1 MSQRN
6 DPRPLPPEVYR
17 RRRITAVVV
26 LVVVVA
32 LLWWVISS
40 LAGGDDGQD
49 QVATTGESSAVSSPS
64 GTTPESSGAA
74 ESTEASGSTSRSAE
88 PSESS
93 ERPEPSETEGVPDEV
108 ASKRTCELD
117 DLQLSVRPGAPT
129 FRDGQQPNFFLE
141 VTNPTSGECDIDLS
155 EDELKFEVFT
165 MDSGYTRVWGD
176 TDCNSPTSTGRLR
189 LEPDQSRTFE
199 MTAWSRTTSSPDSCD
214 SREPVGN
221 GAYMVYGHIG
231 DKTSESQTFNLA

>member
-6 DPRPLPPEVYR
+6 DPRPLPPEIYQ

-26 LVVVVA
+26 LVVVIA

-40 LAGGDDGQD
+40 LTGGDDGQD
-49 QVATTGESSAVSSPS
+49 QVARTAESSAVSETSPE
-64 GTTPESSGAA
+64 TTQ
-74 ESTEASGSTSRSAE
+74 ESTESAASSEQSSEASESAAPSRSA
-88 PSESS
+88 
-93 ERPEPSETEGVPDEV
+93 EPSETEGVPDDV
-108 ASKRTCELD
+108 ASKETCALD
-117 DLQLSVRPGAPT
+117 DLRLSVRPGAPT

-165 MDSGYTRVWGD
+165 MDSGYSRVWGD
-176 TDCNSPTSTGRLR
+176 TDCNSPTSSGRLR
-189 LEPDQSRTFE
+189 LDPDQSRTFE

-214 SREPVGN
+214 NREPVGN

-231 DKTSESQTFNLA
+231 DNTSESQTFNLA

>member
-1 MSQRN
+1 M
-6 DPRPLPPEVYR
+6 PPEIYQ

-40 LAGGDDGQD
+40 LTGGGDGQNT
-49 QVATTGESSAVSSPS
+49 VARTSESSAVSQTPS
-64 GTTPESSGAA
+64 ETAPESTESAA
-74 ESTEASGSTSRSAE
+74 SSETSTEASESASPSRSAE
-88 PSESS
+88 PSE
-93 ERPEPSETEGVPDEV
+93 TEAVPDDV
-108 ASKRTCELD
+108 ASKETCGLD
-117 DLQLSVRPGAPT
+117 DLRLSVRPGAPT

-141 VTNPTSGECDIDLS
+141 VTNPTSGECDIDLG

-165 MDSGYTRVWGD
+165 MDSGYSRVWGD

-189 LEPDQSRTFE
+189 LDPDQSRTFE

-214 SREPVGN
+214 NREPVGN

-231 DKTSESQTFNLA
+231 DNTSESQTFNLA

>member
-1 MSQRN
+1 M
-6 DPRPLPPEVYR
+6 PPEIYQ

-40 LAGGDDGQD
+40 LTGGDDGQNT
-49 QVATTGESSAVSSPS
+49 VARTSESSAVSQAPS
-64 GTTPESSGAA
+64 ETAPESTESAA
-74 ESTEASGSTSRSAE
+74 SSETSTEASESASPSRSAE
-88 PSESS
+88 PSEA
-93 ERPEPSETEGVPDEV
+93 EAVPDDV
-108 ASKRTCELD
+108 ASKETCGLD
-117 DLQLSVRPGAPT
+117 DLRLSVRPGAPT

-141 VTNPTSGECDIDLS
+141 VTNPTSGECDIDLG

-165 MDSGYTRVWGD
+165 MDSGYSRVWGD

-189 LEPDQSRTFE
+189 LDPDQSRTFE

-214 SREPVGN
+214 NREPVGN

-231 DKTSESQTFNLA
+231 DNTSESQTFNLA

>member
-1 MSQRN
+1 
-6 DPRPLPPEVYR
+6 LPPEIYQ

-40 LAGGDDGQD
+40 LTGGDDTQD
-49 QVATTGESSAVSSPS
+49 QVAQTSESTAATAAGSTAAASGSAESSATSTEPSRSASPS
-64 GTTPESSGAA
+64 A
-74 ESTEASGSTSRSAE
+74 SAE
-88 PSESS
+88 PSES
-93 ERPEPSETEGVPDEV
+93 RGVPDEV
-108 ASKRTCELD
+108 ASKTTCELD

-141 VTNPTSGECDIDLS
+141 VTNPTSGECDIDLG
-155 EDELKFEVFT
+155 ENELKFEVFT

-189 LEPDQSRTFE
+189 LDADQSRTFE
-199 MTAWSRTTSSPDSCD
+199 MTAWSRTTSSPGSCAD
-214 SREPVGN
+214 RQPVGS

-231 DKTSESQTFNLA
+231 DNTSESQTFNLA

>member
-1 MSQRN
+1 M
-6 DPRPLPPEVYR
+6 PPEIYQ

-40 LAGGDDGQD
+40 LTGGDDGQNT
-49 QVATTGESSAVSSPS
+49 VARTSESSAVSQAPS
-64 GTTPESSGAA
+64 ETAPESTESAA
-74 ESTEASGSTSRSAE
+74 SSETSTEASESASPSRSAE
-88 PSESS
+88 PSE
-93 ERPEPSETEGVPDEV
+93 TEAVPDDV
-108 ASKRTCELD
+108 ASKETCGLD
-117 DLQLSVRPGAPT
+117 DLRLSVRPGAPT

-141 VTNPTSGECDIDLS
+141 VTNPTSGECDIDLG

-165 MDSGYTRVWGD
+165 MDSGYSRVWGD

-189 LEPDQSRTFE
+189 LDPDQSRTFE

-214 SREPVGN
+214 NREPVGN

-231 DKTSESQTFNLA
+231 DNTSESQTFNLA